1 MNARLFPL
9 SSGAAVTPI
18 ARDLRRVVADLAA
31 HDGTGV
37 LLTSHYLAE
46 VEELCGHVYVM
57 SAGRHLA
64 QGSTAEAPAPS
75 PTPSEPSARPSPTA
89 ER

>member
-1 MNARLFPL
+1 MFPL